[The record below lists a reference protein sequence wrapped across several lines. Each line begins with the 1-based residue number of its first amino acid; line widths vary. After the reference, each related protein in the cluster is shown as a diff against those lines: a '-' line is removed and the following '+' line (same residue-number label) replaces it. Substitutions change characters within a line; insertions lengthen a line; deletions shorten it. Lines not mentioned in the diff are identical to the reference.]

1 MTDTEKTPAPTATP
15 ATATAAEPK
24 ADGDDTELVDYE
36 DENKEPAAGADES
49 KEKKT
54 KEKEVKKGSY
64 AGIHSSGFRD
74 FLLKSELLRAIT
86 DCGFEHPSEVQQEV
100 IPQAL
105 MGTDIICQAKPGMGK
120 TAVFVL
126 ATLHQLVP
134 VKDQIDT
141 LVLCHT
147 RELAYQICQEFLRF
161 SKFLPEVKVKVFFGG
176 IAVRQHRQ
184 LLEGEMPNI
193 VVGTPG
199 RILQLS
205 KEKKL
210 KLDHLKRFI
219 LDECDQMLEHLDMR
233 RDVQQIFKMTPHE
246 KQVMMF
252 SATLSK
258 DIRPVC
264 RKFTQHPCEIYVDDE
279 SKLTLHGLQ
288 QYYVKLTQAQKN
300 RKLNDLLDALDFN
313 QVVIFVNGV
322 RRCKELNKLLTEC
335 NFPSICMFGG
345 LAQEERLDRYNKFK
359 EYKSRILVSTD
370 IFGRGVDFERVNIVF
385 NYDMPDKA
393 DQYLHRV
400 GRSGRFGT
408 KGLAITFVSSEEDAK
423 ILESVQSRFE
433 VQITELPDEIDVS
446 TYMTS

>member
-1 MTDTEKTPAPTATP
+1 MADTEKTAAS
-15 ATATAAEPK
+15 TAAAAAP
-24 ADGDDTELVDYE
+24 AAAAAGGDDDLADYE
-36 DENKEPAAGADES
+36 DAGDDGLTDEKTDKKAA
-49 KEKKT
+49 EKT
-54 KEKEVKKGSY
+54 KEVKKGSY

-105 MGTDIICQAKPGMGK
+105 MGTDIICQAKSGMGK

-134 VKDQIDT
+134 VKDQVDT

-161 SKFLPEVKVKVFFGG
+161 SKYLPEVKVKVFFGG

-184 LLEGEMPNI
+184 LLEGEMPNV

-199 RILQLS
+199 RVLQLA

-219 LDECDQMLEHLDMR
+219 LDECDQMLEQLDMR
-233 RDVQQIFKMTPHE
+233 RDVQAIFKLTPHE

-258 DIRPVC
+258 DVRPVC
-264 RKFTQHPCEIYVDDE
+264 KKFTQHPCEIYVDDE

-288 QYYVKLTQAQKN
+288 QYYVKLTEAQKN

-335 NFPSICMFGG
+335 NFPSIAMFAG
-345 LAQEERLDRYNKFK
+345 LPQEDRLDRYNKFK

-370 IFGRGVDFERVNIVF
+370 VFGRGVDFERVNIVF
-385 NYDMPDKA
+385 NYDMPEKA

-408 KGLAITFVSSEEDAK
+408 KGLAITFVSSEADAK
-423 ILESVQSRFE
+423 ILEQVQSRFE